1 MSGAESKGRGGAQ
14 HHLTLRSANII
25 RGRNLMSY
33 LIELQT
39 PAGIPGYV
47 IADGANRE
55 EALAHAHE
63 QLGMDYEDEIVVLAV
78 HTVH

>member
-1 MSGAESKGRGGAQ
+1 
-14 HHLTLRSANII
+14 
-25 RGRNLMSY
+25 MSY

-55 EALAHAHE
+55 EALAHVHE
-63 QLGMDYEDEIVVLAV
+63 QLGMDDEGEIVVLAV

>member
-1 MSGAESKGRGGAQ
+1 
-14 HHLTLRSANII
+14 
-25 RGRNLMSY
+25 MSY

-63 QLGMDYEDEIVVLAV
+63 QLGMDEDEIVVLAV
-78 HTVH
+78 HTVQ

>member
-1 MSGAESKGRGGAQ
+1 
-14 HHLTLRSANII
+14 
-25 RGRNLMSY
+25 MSY

-39 PAGIPGYV
+39 PAGTAGYV

-55 EALAHAHE
+55 EALAHVQE
-63 QLGMDYEDEIVVLAV
+63 QLGTGGDDEVVVLAV